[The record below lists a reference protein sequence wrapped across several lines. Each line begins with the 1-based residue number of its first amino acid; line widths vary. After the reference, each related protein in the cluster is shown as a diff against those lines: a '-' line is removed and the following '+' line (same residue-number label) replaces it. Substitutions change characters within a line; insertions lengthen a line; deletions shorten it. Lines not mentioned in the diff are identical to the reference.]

1 MRFISIV
8 TAVVVL
14 LAGSVAAQWG
24 GGGMGGMGG
33 RRGGSGRQ
41 QRGAESEARGYL
53 NPATLAALPGFTH
66 AVKVGP
72 VVYVSGELPLD
83 SAGHLVGAGDLRA
96 QARQVF
102 ANLEIALRL
111 AWALPTDVVELRM
124 YVVNVSQADV
134 QTVREAAPQFFPVR
148 NPPAG
153 TVVGAT
159 ALPVTGA
166 LIVVD
171 AVAVIAADRMRGSD
185 MHRDGS

>member
-14 LAGSVAAQWG
+14 LAESLNAQW
-24 GGGMGGMGG
+24 GGMGGMGG
-33 RRGGSGRQ
+33 RRGGGRQ
-41 QRGAESEARGYL
+41 QRGAGSESQARGYL
-53 NPATLAALPGFTH
+53 NPLTLAALPGFTH

-72 VVYVSGELPLD
+72 VTYVSGELPLD
-83 SAGHLVGAGDLRA
+83 SAGHLVGANDLRA
-96 QARQVF
+96 QARQAF

-124 YVVNVSQADV
+124 YIVNLSPSDL
-134 QTVREAAPQFFPVR
+134 QTVREAAPQFFPAR

-153 TVVGAT
+153 TVLGVT

-166 LIVVD
+166 LFVVD
-171 AVAVIAADRMRGSD
+171 AVAITPADRTREGD
-185 MHRDGS
+185 TRRDGP

>member
-1 MRFISIV
+1 MRLIS
-8 TAVVVL
+8 VVAAAAAL
-14 LAGSVAAQWG
+14 FAGSLDAQW
-24 GGGMGGMGG
+24 GGMGG
-33 RRGGSGRQ
+33 RRGGFGGRP
-41 QRGAESEARGYL
+41 QRSAGSESQARGYL
-53 NPATLAALPGFTH
+53 NPLTLAALPGFTH

-72 VVYVSGELPLD
+72 VTYVSGELPLD

-96 QARQVF
+96 QARQAF

-124 YVVNVSQADV
+124 YLVNLSPSDL

-153 TVVGAT
+153 TVLGVT
-159 ALPVTGA
+159 ALPVSGA

-171 AVAVIAADRMRGSD
+171 AVAITPADRTRGSD
-185 MHRDGS
+185 THRDGP

>member
-1 MRFISIV
+1 MRFTTV
-8 TAVVVL
+8 VAAMVVL
-14 LAGSVAAQWG
+14 LTGSLDAQW
-24 GGGMGGMGG
+24 GGMGGMGG
-33 RRGGSGRQ
+33 RRGGYGRQ
-41 QRGAESEARGYL
+41 RAAGAESQARGYL
-53 NPATLAALPGFTH
+53 NPLTLAALPGFTH

-72 VVYVSGELPLD
+72 VTYVSGELPLD

-96 QARQVF
+96 QARQAF

-124 YVVNVSQADV
+124 YVVNLSPSDW
-134 QTVREAAPQFFPVR
+134 QTVREAAPQFFPAR

-153 TVVGAT
+153 TVLGVT

-171 AVAVIAADRMRGSD
+171 AVAITPADRTRGSD
-185 MHRDGS
+185 TRRDGP